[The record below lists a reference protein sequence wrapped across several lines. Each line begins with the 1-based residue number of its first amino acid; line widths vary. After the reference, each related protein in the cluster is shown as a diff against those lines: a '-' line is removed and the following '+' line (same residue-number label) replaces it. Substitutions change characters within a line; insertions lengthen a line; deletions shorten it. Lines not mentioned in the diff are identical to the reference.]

1 MDYLRGKLFHFL
13 HNPLTQTF
21 SEFLRHG
28 DRALWMTSPRNV
40 IIMIFE
46 INSISHVSDMYSIV
60 YSSLTN
66 QNTKD
71 PFPPATEFP
80 SIIHRLFLYLV
91 SMLNVERMKRGITG

>member
-60 YSSLTN
+60 YSSHTN

-71 PFPPATEFP
+71 PFPLQQNCQNFLNFP
-80 SIIHRLFLYLV
+80 PLPLQIV
-91 SMLNVERMKRGITG
+91 SVSCIYVEC